1 MIRKPL
7 IASVIVMSAGL
18 AGCGVGP
25 GLTGNDSGGIIPWTP
40 ENQAMAR
47 DWAVE
52 HCARYGKIAH
62 VQPIWR
68 RYGQY
73 ISFTCQ
79 FQHSY
84 YGYR

>member
-1 MIRKPL
+1 MIRKAL
-7 IASVIVMSAGL
+7 IASVLVMAAGL
-18 AGCGVGP
+18 AGCAVGP

-40 ENQAMAR
+40 ENQATAR
-47 DWAVE
+47 KRAAD
-52 HCARYGKIAH
+52 HCARYGKTAH

-79 FQHSY
+79 FPRSY